1 MKNSSSERKTKTHKI
16 ARNWNFIK
24 YKSIQIS
31 TNAFLNSSDV
41 EVDKM
46 GWITVISHSLL
57 YMESHIRG
65 ITQSCTSPS
74 QPPQPCCPSGWAG
87 GSAGWDY
94 VTVFAELSSCCYKYN
109 NWCKASKLIA
119 PPSTIKR
126 RRIYWKVQQKIS
138 TKYFCVYINNLMCF
152 WFLVWL
158 QVVLN
163 EIYQRKVE
171 LDINIKMLAPCQSA
185 LLLLRYFLSKVNIL
199 NC

>member
-41 EVDKM
+41 EVDEM

-57 YMESHIRG
+57 YIESHIRG

-94 VTVFAELSSCCYKYN
+94 VTVFAELSSPFAHKWSWCDTKSNIFISKY
-109 NWCKASKLIA
+109 
-119 PPSTIKR
+119 
-126 RRIYWKVQQKIS
+126 
-138 TKYFCVYINNLMCF
+138 YFCVKELSSSSRCNNFASL
-152 WFLVWL
+152 
-158 QVVLN
+158 
-163 EIYQRKVE
+163 
-171 LDINIKMLAPCQSA
+171 S
-185 LLLLRYFLSKVNIL
+185 LSKRFPT
-199 NC
+199 